1 MSSMLA
7 RTLRRWFGWFPKKR
21 PQRGGDRAAKRA
33 PVQVAG
39 HGADKRYVELD
50 HQFYGR
56 IRVLADD
63 PYVSAHILN
72 GETVWEQHL
81 VDLFAEHFR
90 PGWNVVDVG
99 ANLGLHTIALA
110 KLAKLGE
117 RVFAFEP
124 HPEIFPLA
132 DANCSSHAN
141 IRLFRLAASDSLRDV
156 QMSALAEVANKA
168 GISLIEGEG
177 EGSHS
182 IATVTLDSMQLP
194 RIGLMKVDVEG
205 HELACLRGAEAT
217 IRRDK
222 PVLIVEIMGGNDL
235 RTAAPEIVAEIQRR
249 IDYVCSLGYRSVQI
263 ESHDFLFL
271 PE

>member
-21 PQRGGDRAAKRA
+21 PRSGVDRENKRA
-33 PVQVAG
+33 PVRVEV
-39 HGADKRYVELD
+39 HGAVNRCIEVD
-50 HQFYGR
+50 HRFYGR
-56 IRVLADD
+56 IRLLADD

-81 VDLFAEHFR
+81 VDLFATHFR

-117 RVFAFEP
+117 LVFAFEP

-132 DANCSSHAN
+132 ETNCSSHAN

-156 QMSALAEVANKA
+156 KMSALAEVANKA
-168 GISLIEGEG
+168 GISLIEGDDQ
-177 EGSHS
+177 GSHP

-194 RIGLMKVDVEG
+194 RIGLMKIDVEG

-222 PVLIVEIMGGNDL
+222 PVLIVEIMGGNDI
-235 RTAAPEIVAEIQRR
+235 RTASPEIVAEIQRR
-249 IDYVCSLGYRSVQI
+249 IDYVCSLGYRCIHI